1 LRGPGTEL
9 RRCVRNLMAF
19 EQVQF
24 PGLMRPESLI
34 TGIVTNGPGIE
45 RKRVKEILE
54 LTFREVPEQSRERS
68 ENSQGSNYVFL

>member
-1 LRGPGTEL
+1 
-9 RRCVRNLMAF
+9 
-19 EQVQF
+19 
-24 PGLMRPESLI
+24 LI

-45 RKRVKEILE
+45 IKRVKEILE